1 MFLCFLR
8 LFKAILTMSNSIED
22 YVPQVIIERRRRQAF
37 FVWGASAF
45 LTALWISLII
55 IAPIAEARDLT
66 SVSSPIYKFCSFI
79 CHQIPVRS
87 FFIENQPFAVCTRCF
102 GIYFG
107 LFGGFILYPFLR
119 PFEDTKPLPRFW
131 LFLAMIPMLIDWSL
145 GFFEIWE
152 NNHLSRFLTGLI
164 LGAACAVFIV
174 PALVEIFRL
183 LASRR
188 QVKRLSG

>member
-1 MFLCFLR
+1 M
-8 LFKAILTMSNSIED
+8 
-22 YVPQVIIERRRRQAF
+22 RRQAF
-37 FVWGASAF
+37 FVWGAATF
-45 LTALWISLII
+45 LTALWIFLIL
-55 IAPIAEARDLT
+55 IAPIAETNDLM
-66 SVSSPIYKFCSFI
+66 SVSSPIYKFCSYI
-79 CHQIPVRS
+79 CHQIPARTY
-87 FFIENQPFAVCTRCF
+87 FLGNQPLAVCSRCF

-119 PFEDTKPLPRFW
+119 PIQESELLPRIW

-174 PALVEIFRL
+174 PALVEIFRFL
-183 LASRR
+183 TGCR
-188 QVKRLSG
+188 QVKRLSD